1 MRIIAS
7 MDFRLTKVPKPKAPS
22 NMATTGRTTNVGL
35 TPYMQR
41 RGQQSRSKDP
51 FCCAYCGSRTYLKA
65 FATVYG
71 NGSMVAHSKRG
82 LILKTGWSETFR
94 QSIVAQKCSPP
105 KPRRAS
111 RSLYACCSR
120 EIPTA
125 VGGLGDCSR
134 RVSLWHIPCLRH
146 HPVEQAEI
154 PCPHGEMGKLLP
166 LQPLLK
172 SHHHRAGLRTIRRA
186 LLLEGNSAPAYTWG
200 AALFGGTSLRC
211 DSGFFAG
218 AFLPTLSALRAV

>member
-7 MDFRLTKVPKPKAPS
+7 MDFRLTKVPKPKAPP
-22 NMATTGRTTNVGL
+22 NMVTTGRSRNVSL

-105 KPRRAS
+105 KPRRAFWRICVVLLGVS
-111 RSLYACCSR
+111 TLAAAGHLSLLY
-120 EIPTA
+120 P
-125 VGGLGDCSR
+125 
-134 RVSLWHIPCLRH
+134 
-146 HPVEQAEI
+146 
-154 PCPHGEMGKLLP
+154 
-166 LQPLLK
+166 
-172 SHHHRAGLRTIRRA
+172 RT
-186 LLLEGNSAPAYTWG
+186 
-200 AALFGGTSLRC
+200 
-211 DSGFFAG
+211 
-218 AFLPTLSALRAV
+218 FLVTLIG

>member
-1 MRIIAS
+1 
-7 MDFRLTKVPKPKAPS
+7 
-22 NMATTGRTTNVGL
+22 MATTGRSTNVSL

-51 FCCAYCGSRTYLKA
+51 FCCAYCGSRTYFKA

-71 NGSMVAHSKRG
+71 NGSMVARSKRG
-82 LILKTGWSETFR
+82 LILKTGWSQTFR

-105 KPRRAS
+105 KPRRAFWQICVVLLGVS
-111 RSLYACCSR
+111 TLAAAD
-120 EIPTA
+120 EIPTP
-125 VGGLGDCSR
+125 VRDLGDCSR

-200 AALFGGTSLRC
+200 AALFGGTSLRG

-218 AFLPTLSALRAV
+218 AFLPTLSALRAI

>member
-22 NMATTGRTTNVGL
+22 NMATTGRSTNVSL

-41 RGQQSRSKDP
+41 RGQPSRSKDP

-94 QSIVAQKCSPP
+94 QSIAAQKCSPP
-105 KPRRAS
+105 KPRRAFWRICVVLLGVS
-111 RSLYACCSR
+111 TLAAAARYQLRSEVSEIASVVFLFGIFLVFDTIRWNKRKYPVRMARWENSYLCSR
-120 EIPTA
+120 
-125 VGGLGDCSR
+125 CSK
-134 RVSLWHIPCLRH
+134 VTIIE
-146 HPVEQAEI
+146 PVYEQ
-154 PCPHGEMGKLLP
+154 
-166 LQPLLK
+166 
-172 SHHHRAGLRTIRRA
+172 
-186 LLLEGNSAPAYTWG
+186 
-200 AALFGGTSLRC
+200 
-211 DSGFFAG
+211 
-218 AFLPTLSALRAV
+218 

>member
-7 MDFRLTKVPKPKAPS
+7 MDFRLAKVPKPKAPP
-22 NMATTGRTTNVGL
+22 NMATTGRATNVSL
-35 TPYMQR
+35 TPHMQR

-105 KPRRAS
+105 KPRRAFWRICVVLLGVS
-111 RSLYACCSR
+111 TLAAAARYQLRSEVSEIARVVFLFGIFLVFDTIRWNKRKYPVRMARWENSYLCSR
-120 EIPTA
+120 
-125 VGGLGDCSR
+125 CSK
-134 RVSLWHIPCLRH
+134 VTIIE
-146 HPVEQAEI
+146 PVYEQ
-154 PCPHGEMGKLLP
+154 
-166 LQPLLK
+166 
-172 SHHHRAGLRTIRRA
+172 
-186 LLLEGNSAPAYTWG
+186 
-200 AALFGGTSLRC
+200 
-211 DSGFFAG
+211 
-218 AFLPTLSALRAV
+218 